1 MLANNPLCSEVK
13 TDSEKCCLCQSDTK
27 EELKSPPTRYECSSD
42 GYSMI
47 ARNVPQF
54 QAINLLPIK
63 LDPSRLDDGSGIEDT
78 LRRHHA
84 NHRCGNMFSN
94 YKLKSAAKRAA
105 EI

>member
-1 MLANNPLCSEVK
+1 MLANNPLSSGVK

-27 EELKSPPTRYECSSD
+27 EEFKSPPTRYECSSD

-63 LDPSRLDDGSGIEDT
+63 RDPSHLDDGSGIEKT
-78 LRRHHA
+78 IWTRGIKICTCPLM
-84 NHRCGNMFSN
+84 NFVSP
-94 YKLKSAAKRAA
+94 L
-105 EI
+105 